1 MNKYESKP
9 VQINKPDFVIFQSLS
24 KFSNFSP
31 MLQDKVEEWQANDDN
46 CSFKV
51 KGLTLKLMMIDKE
64 ENKVIK
70 VTGNEMPFEF
80 YFWIQLVKVSD
91 CDTRMKLTIHA
102 KLNMMLK
109 MMIGK
114 KLEKGIDD
122 MAAQIAEAF
131 NKI

>member
-1 MNKYESKP
+1 MTKYESQQ
-9 VQINKPDFVIFQSLS
+9 VNINKPDFVIFQSLS
-24 KFSNFSP
+24 KFSNFTP
-31 MLQDKVEEWQANDDN
+31 MLQDKVDEWQANDDN

-70 VTGNEMPFEF
+70 VTGDDMPFEF
-80 YFWIQLVKVSD
+80 YFWIQLIGVSN
-91 CDTRMKLTIHA
+91 CETCMKLTVHA
-102 KLNMMLK
+102 KLNTMMK

-114 KLEKGIDD
+114 KLAKGIND